1 VSFRTLAVAL
11 LAGAALACSSA
22 EPTFSLKSATVDDV
36 YWCPGG
42 ARDSGYDLHATVVA
56 HNGTARAVAIVSATA
71 AMKLT
76 TVRGSWLERV
86 GDRYDAD
93 AKVAPTAIAAN
104 STATLTVTI
113 PSACTSGRWGPHAS
127 SSGTYVVTV
136 RLVTSA
142 GPRSITAANPHQI
155 LAA

>member
-1 VSFRTLAVAL
+1 MSFRAIAVAL
-11 LAGAALACSSA
+11 LAGAALACSS
-22 EPTFSLKSATVDDV
+22 ETPTFSLKSATVDDV

-42 ARDSGYDLHATVVA
+42 ARDAGYDLHATVVA
-56 HNGTARAVAIVSATA
+56 HNGTTTAVAIVA
-71 AMKLT
+71 AMAEMKLT
-76 TVRGSWLERV
+76 SVRGAWLERV
-86 GDRYDAD
+86 GDRYDTD

-113 PSACTSGRWGPHAS
+113 PSACTSGKWGPHAS

-142 GPRSITAANPHQI
+142 GAHSITAANQHEI

>member
-1 VSFRTLAVAL
+1 MSFRAIAVAV
-11 LAGAALACSSA
+11 LAGSALACSSSD
-22 EPTFSLKSATVDDV
+22 PTFSLKSATVDDV

-42 ARDSGYDLHATVVA
+42 ARDAGYDLHATVVA
-56 HNGTARAVAIVSATA
+56 HNGTARAVAIVAATA
-71 AMKLT
+71 EMKLT
-76 TVRGSWLERV
+76 SVRGSWLERV
-86 GDRYDAD
+86 GDRYDAG

-104 STATLTVTI
+104 STSTLTVTI

-127 SSGTYVVTV
+127 SSGSYVVTV

-142 GPRSITAANPHQI
+142 GAHSITAANTHQI